1 MTHPFRQLTAVAL
14 ACLCGGAAA
23 TPREDALR
31 YAKCVAPQLRVSAID
46 LDDAPASYAVEAHG
60 KRHQVAFE
68 RRASFELLDP
78 VGNVVALVKVDRVG
92 AAGLRE
98 QVRLRERWMADV
110 ADGSGAELDRREV
123 AGTGFVL
130 NLTRKELA
138 GKYLGISL
146 MVDDH
151 TGTAVQ
157 WQWPR
162 LARYASLAQFQAMQ
176 SAVWERLIPCAWTS

>member
-1 MTHPFRQLTAVAL
+1 MTYPFRQLITVAL
-14 ACLCGGAAA
+14 ACLCSAAAA

-46 LDDAPASYAVEAHG
+46 VDDTPASYAVEAQG
-60 KRHQVAFE
+60 KRHQVAFD

-78 VGNVVALVKVDRVG
+78 VGNVVALVKVDRIG

-110 ADGSGAELDRREV
+110 AAGSGAALDRRAV
-123 AGTGFVL
+123 AETGYIL
-130 NLTRKELA
+130 NLTRKEMA
-138 GKYLGISL
+138 GRYLGISL
-146 MVDDH
+146 MVDDR

-176 SAVWERLIPCAWTS
+176 SAVWEQLIPCAWNS